1 MAQYIYGKNAVKTH
15 LTNQSSCEKLLL
27 LNGFKDKEI
36 IDLIPSDLEVEYLDK
51 DEMDRLTNNGV
62 HQGIIAQVKDYQ
74 TIGLNELLKRIEK
87 VVNPILVL
95 LDGIE
100 DPQNF
105 GAIIRTCEATGVS
118 GIIIGE
124 HRSAPLSAV
133 TAKASAGAIEFV
145 KVSKVVNLTRTLQD
159 LKKLGYWIVGTTMD
173 ESSVDYRSIDYKS
186 PIVLV
191 IGAEGRGISRLVL
204 ENCDFKASIPMFGK
218 INSLN
223 ASVATAVMLY
233 QIINSRI

>member
-1 MAQYIYGKNAVKTH
+1 
-15 LTNQSSCEKLLL
+15 
-27 LNGFKDKEI
+27 
-36 IDLIPSDLEVEYLDK
+36 
-51 DEMDRLTNNGV
+51 MDRLTNNGV

-191 IGAEGRGISRLVL
+191 IGAEGKGISRLVL
-204 ENCDFKASIPMFGK
+204 ENCDYKASIPMIGK

>member
-1 MAQYIYGKNAVKTH
+1 MAQYIYGRNSVKIH
-15 LTNQSSCEKLLL
+15 LENNNSSEELLL
-27 LNGFKDKEI
+27 QIGFKDQEILKLIKPDLKVSYVSKET
-36 IDLIPSDLEVEYLDK
+36 LDK
-51 DEMDRLTNNGV
+51 LTNFGV
-62 HQGIIAQVKDYQ
+62 HQGIVALVKDYQ
-74 TIGLNELLKRIEK
+74 TIGLNELIKKASK
-87 VVNPILVL
+87 VKNPILVL

-105 GAIIRTCEATGVS
+105 GAILRTAEAAGVS
-118 GIIIGE
+118 GVIIGE

-145 KVSKVVNLTRTLQD
+145 NISRVVNLTRALQE
-159 LKKLGYWIVGTTMD
+159 LKKLGYWIVGTALD
-173 ESSVDYRSIDYKS
+173 ESAVDYQKIDYNS

-191 IGAEGRGISRLVL
+191 IGAEGKGISRLVL
-204 ENCDFKASIPMFGK
+204 EQCDYKAKIPMFGK

-233 QIINSRI
+233 QIINGRS